1 VTLLSTSPGAPGRA
15 LTLPFAPVLSTQL
28 YCAGHLSVQLN
39 GCDGPPFGPGFVII
53 TAPGNPLHTFF
64 TSLSFVGFVVPGCTS
79 TTLIFLGVTPPTV
92 AVAPSLIP
100 VPVTSRKN
108 CPVSCLSSLQLV
120 TVAISG
126 VPPVP
131 GVPAALH
138 VNVMHCRHPCS
149 LPNAHPAGWPVTG
162 VTNPRLVPPGPVTK
176 ITNVFPAFALPKL
189 KCASSRFAFMIVKSC
204 ALIRFAGFATSTANT
219 DVTVPIM
226 FADPGGFAPGTNCVN
241 VKHAPVIST
250 SCNRPHGPLDGV
262 TEITTGALVPNANE
276 HVVVLVNAPNTLLS
290 PVENVVVIVI
300 VDTPPQHVAGNADV
314 DVGPNDALTGIVALT
329 KLQFTG
335 VTLVNTI
342 VDSAVPSPFVSHA
355 SDAAVDTVFPGR
367 CNGIPVSDVNP

>member
-1 VTLLSTSPGAPGRA
+1 MWPSFLLLQVLRVELFTLD
-15 LTLPFAPVLSTQL
+15 

-39 GCDGPPFGPGFVII
+39 GCDGPPFAPGFVII

-64 TSLSFVGFVVPGCTS
+64 ISLNLVGFVVPGCTS
-79 TTLIFLGVTPPTV
+79 TTLIFFGVTPPTV

-149 LPNAHPAGWPVTG
+149 FPNAHRAGAPVTG
-162 VTNPRLVPPGPVTK
+162 VINPRLVPPGPVTK

-189 KCASSRFAFMIVKSC
+189 KCASSRFAFIIVKSC
-204 ALIRFAGFATSTANT
+204 ALILFAGFATSTANT
-219 DVTVPIM
+219 DVTVPTM
-226 FADPGGFAPGTNCVN
+226 SADPIGMNCVN
-241 VKHAPVIST
+241 AKHGPVIST
-250 SCNRPHGPLDGV
+250 SCNLPHGPLDGV
-262 TEITTGALVPNANE
+262 TDITTGALVPNANE
-276 HVVVLVNAPNTLLS
+276 HVDVLVNSPNTLLS
-290 PVENVVVIVI
+290 PDVNVVVNTT
-300 VDTPPQHVAGNADV
+300 DAGPPQHVPGNPDV

-329 KLQFTG
+329 RLQFTG

-355 SDAAVDTVFPGR
+355 NVAAVDTVFPGR